1 VETTQKDRGMSVKK
15 IETKSSNGWK
25 KLGLNEVSQY
35 DAAKIIVDAVRQYME
50 AGHSGKLASDGKSI
64 AILLPG
70 VALDDSGKLVIPDFP
85 LVESGQID

>member
-1 VETTQKDRGMSVKK
+1 MSEKTTEK
-15 IETKSSNGWK
+15 KSSSSWK

-50 AGHSGKLASDGKSI
+50 AGHGGKLASDGKSI

-70 VALDDSGKLVIPDFP
+70 VILDTSGKLVIPEFP
-85 LVESGQID
+85 LVETVD